1 MFSIFLQSIKFSFSL
16 SNYTFDRIALCKL
29 HQFDDSS
36 PTYHCTSSNL
46 QSKKKIE
53 IFLFDFFISKVDKP
67 KTFFVCIII
76 TKSFQRLYHTRCMF
90 GYDFLI
96 VKLFRIWIFKA
107 TTILTKITAKKKQDS
122 LWLIEKIRGNS
133 VFDVRDGDYCRN
145 EEKKKRCFRF
155 E

>member
-1 MFSIFLQSIKFSFSL
+1 MVTKYHFFFSIQLYIWPNCTLQIASIWRLISYLPLYQLKF
-16 SNYTFDRIALCKL
+16 TKQKKL
-29 HQFDDSS
+29 
-36 PTYHCTSSNL
+36 
-46 QSKKKIE
+46 E